1 MHTLGD
7 LQDIYNNIVLCV
19 EKRKI
24 RNIPSK
30 QNQFQ

>member
-1 MHTLGD
+1 MRTFGD

-30 QNQFQ
+30 PNQFQ